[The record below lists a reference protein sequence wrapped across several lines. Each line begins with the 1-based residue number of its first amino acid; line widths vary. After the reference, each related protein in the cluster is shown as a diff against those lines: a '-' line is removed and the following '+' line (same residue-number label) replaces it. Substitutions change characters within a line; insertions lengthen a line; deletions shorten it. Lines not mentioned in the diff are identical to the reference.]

1 MPNIQS
7 LTPQA
12 LRLLSKEVV
21 SLRNDPPEGVRV
33 VVDEEDLTAMEG
45 WVQGPC
51 KCSLAFEVFGLEDV
65 TRVECS
71 ASMTEP
77 DIGLWN
83 WQGQSDPRSRASL
96 RIGEAAILDF
106 TSRRKGENAS
116 PTDGLVCPVGLIGT

>member
-1 MPNIQS
+1 MPDIQS

-51 KCSLAFEVFGLEDV
+51 KWFFIIPGKCHATRCSGPIIEYD
-65 TRVECS
+65 R
-71 ASMTEP
+71 SMW
-77 DIGLWN
+77 D
-83 WQGQSDPRSRASL
+83 
-96 RIGEAAILDF
+96 
-106 TSRRKGENAS
+106 
-116 PTDGLVCPVGLIGT
+116 

>member
-21 SLRNDPPEGVRV
+21 SLRNDPPEGVRI

-51 KCSLAFEVFGLEDV
+51 TCFDLSKLFGL
-65 TRVECS
+65 RAMS
-71 ASMTEP
+71 H
-77 DIGLWN
+77 DIGSSTL
-83 WQGQSDPRSRASL
+83 L
-96 RIGEAAILDF
+96 RCDVEG
-106 TSRRKGENAS
+106 
-116 PTDGLVCPVGLIGT
+116 